1 MKPYQSLKAV
11 CMAAALVLTL
21 STAASADSH
30 APDLNQL
37 ADDVLAGGCAGC
49 HGTDGE
55 LAGLVP
61 AIAGRPA
68 DELESLLLR
77 YKRGEGNP
85 TVMDRIAGGFT
96 DEELARLAEYFA
108 NR

>member
-1 MKPYQSLKAV
+1 MKNHLPWKSAILTAV
-11 CMAAALVLTL
+11 LALGVSAAAM
-21 STAASADSH
+21 ADNH
-30 APDLNQL
+30 GADLDHL

-49 HGTDGE
+49 HGTDG
-55 LAGLVP
+55 AMSGLVP

-68 DELESLLLR
+68 EELETLLLR
-77 YKRGEGNP
+77 YKNGEGNP

-96 DEELARLAEYFA
+96 DEELARLADYFA

>member
-1 MKPYQSLKAV
+1 MKANCLPKAV
-11 CMAAALVLTL
+11 CLNAALVLGL
-21 STAASADSH
+21 SAGALADSH
-30 APDLNQL
+30 SPDLDQL

-49 HGTDGE
+49 HGTDGA
-55 LAGLVP
+55 LTGLVP

-68 DELESLLLR
+68 DELESLLLQ

-96 DEELARLAEYFA
+96 DEELARLADYFA

>member
-1 MKPYQSLKAV
+1 MKPQQMFKAV
-11 CMAAALVLTL
+11 CTAAALTLSL
-21 STAASADSH
+21 STAVSADSH
-30 APDLNQL
+30 APDMDQL

-49 HGTDGE
+49 HGTDGA
-55 LAGLVP
+55 LSGLVP

-77 YKRGEGNP
+77 YQRGEGNP

-96 DEELARLAEYFA
+96 EEELARLAEYFA